1 MAIAMSVRLSYIA
14 VMRCEPAN
22 TIIKKFRGL
31 KALAEV
37 TNVQPHT
44 VMRWRMPKEKGGTGG
59 VVPHWHVP
67 AILEAAKERG
77 LDIRPSDF
85 APVLETAA

>member
-1 MAIAMSVRLSYIA
+1 
-14 VMRCEPAN
+14 MRCEPAN
-22 TIIKKFRGL
+22 TIITKFKGL
-31 KALAEV
+31 KPLAEV
-37 TNVQPHT
+37 TNVKAHT

-59 VVPHWHVP
+59 VVPHWHIP
-67 AILEAAKERG
+67 AILAAARERG